1 MKAKD
6 HDGLSSKLLPM
17 TGVFVKKMEDIQ
29 FQKVQLTNNAII
41 AFIKVN
47 GEINISID
55 GLN

>member
-1 MKAKD
+1 MAKD
-6 HDGLSSKLLPM
+6 HDGLPKITPLWRAFFVNGRWKTYSS
-17 TGVFVKKMEDIQ
+17 
-29 FQKVQLTNNAII
+29 KVQLTNNTII